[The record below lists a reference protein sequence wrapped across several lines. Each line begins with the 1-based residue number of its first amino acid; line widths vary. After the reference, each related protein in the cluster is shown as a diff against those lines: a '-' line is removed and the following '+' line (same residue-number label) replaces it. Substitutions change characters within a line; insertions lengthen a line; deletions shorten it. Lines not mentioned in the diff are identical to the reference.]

1 METLLSLQALTLTF
15 YCFVY
20 ERFFKTSSFTQS
32 ASISCE
38 DKLPFF
44 VYKETSINS
53 SFLLFLTSKEI
64 KEEGY
69 FSSFD
74 NSFTNYI
81 EKLLLSNYNN
91 NI

>member
-1 METLLSLQALTLTF
+1 METLSFLQALTLTF

-38 DKLPFF
+38 EKFPFL
-44 VYKETSINS
+44 VYRETSIIS
-53 SFLLFLTSKEI
+53 IFLLFLTSKEI
-64 KEEGY
+64 KEEES

-81 EKLLLSNYNN
+81 EKTTTFQL
-91 NI
+91 

>member
-1 METLLSLQALTLTF
+1 METLSFLQALTLMF

-38 DKLPFF
+38 EKFPFLDP
-44 VYKETSINS
+44 SINS
-53 SFLLFLTSKEI
+53 SFFLYLTSKEI
-64 KEEGY
+64 KEEEF

-81 EKLLLSNYNN
+81 EKTTTFQL
-91 NI
+91 

>member
-1 METLLSLQALTLTF
+1 METLLFLQALTLTF
-15 YCFVY
+15 YVLFM
-20 ERFFKTSSFTQS
+20 KDSSRQVHSHNQPLFHVK
-32 ASISCE
+32 ISF
-38 DKLPFF
+38 PFF

-74 NSFTNYI
+74 NSLNF
-81 EKLLLSNYNN
+81 
-91 NI
+91 

>member
-1 METLLSLQALTLTF
+1 METLLFLQALTLTF

-20 ERFFKTSSFTQS
+20 ERFFKVSSFTQS

-38 DKLPFF
+38 EKIPFL
-44 VYKETSINS
+44 VYREPSINS

-64 KEEGY
+64 KEEES

-81 EKLLLSNYNN
+81 EKTTTIQL
-91 NI
+91 